1 MNENF
6 LQDDP
11 LKLFDDFVQIP
22 DQAFE
27 DGRDIVEIN
36 SLIET
41 IMNSEDFVRVLVD
54 SRENNPEEFN
64 HYDKQ
69 FAEWVSQA
77 KKNVFGTGKKKEMIL
92 SFMSRCMSMFDEIKQ
107 TNGYFQKVPVKFCK
121 VTPDAKIPT
130 YSTIGDAGADIYA
143 NEDKLVEPGQ
153 TIIVPSGVKMIIP
166 GGYRVSI
173 VPRSGMSLKTGIR
186 IANAPGTIDSTYRN
200 EVGVLV
206 WNTGSDVYTIHKGD
220 RIAQM
225 ILEQTPKMAAQEL
238 TNEEFEKYSTD
249 RGEGFGSSGR

>member
-6 LQDDP
+6 LQDNP

-27 DGRDIVEIN
+27 DGRDITEIN

-41 IMNSEDFVRVLVD
+41 IMNSEDFVRVLVG
-54 SRENNPEEFN
+54 SRENNPAEFN

-173 VPRSGMSLKTGIR
+173 VPRSGMSLKTGIFECVSR
-186 IANAPGTIDSTYRN
+186 VALKESFLQGCSCVMTLCICRKTRSKILILISSKSKIRN
-200 EVGVLV
+200 TKNDLPINQHKPVLQCARHTENQV
-206 WNTGSDVYTIHKGD
+206 
-220 RIAQM
+220 
-225 ILEQTPKMAAQEL
+225 
-238 TNEEFEKYSTD
+238 
-249 RGEGFGSSGR
+249 